1 MVLGIGIGP
10 ELSGRAIRIA
20 HMGHV
25 NAPMTLGVLGTF
37 ETALTALGI
46 PHGKGG
52 VAEAAASLGAAL
64 AGAAEEHTRKVA

>member
-1 MVLGIGIGP
+1 MILGIGIGP

-37 ETALTALGI
+37 ETALNALGI
-46 PHGKGG
+46 PHGEAG

-64 AGAAEEHTRKVA
+64 AGGTAVQPRKVA